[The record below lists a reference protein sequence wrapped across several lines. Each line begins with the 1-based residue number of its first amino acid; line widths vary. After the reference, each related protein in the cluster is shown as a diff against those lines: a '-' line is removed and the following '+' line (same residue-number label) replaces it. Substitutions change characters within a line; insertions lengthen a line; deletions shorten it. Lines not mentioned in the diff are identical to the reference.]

1 MDIYA
6 FLPQPFKFLP
16 SIRKAMLIPDPL
28 AAGVPHFLGDVKLL
42 PNPFGLSD
50 TAERKILKHIID
62 EVEKALSK
70 NRTRGHG
77 SIRLGPEKP

>member
-1 MDIYA
+1 
-6 FLPQPFKFLP
+6 
-16 SIRKAMLIPDPL
+16 MLSPDRL
-28 AAGVPHFLGDVKLL
+28 AAGVPHILGDAELL

-50 TAERKILKHIID
+50 TAERKIPKHIID